1 MHRGLQGPGHLHHLP
16 GGLHHAAALLAHMHG
31 DGDALP
37 RQRGQGPDQLIGG
50 IEALRRVAQSQG
62 HAQGPVG
69 QSPLQPPVNGGVVL
83 RLQALHLIPGHAGPD
98 GSGSRQHPRVQRGG
112 GLGGEILRQG
122 LPGRLRRHPAADGL
136 QIRGDGRQVL
146 RPHRGAGQ
154 AAVAVDDGGESLP
167 QLQLPEAR
175 PEGRGIGVAVDV
187 DKARGHPPAP
197 GVDDPGGLGLGQRL
211 HRGDFAAGHRHV
223 GPTGGTACAV
233 VHGAAPDDEIKHGI
247 SFF

>member
-1 MHRGLQGPGHLHHLP
+1 MHRGLQGPGHLHHLL
-16 GGLHHAAALLAHMHG
+16 GGRYHAAALLAHVDG

-37 RQRGQGPDQLIGG
+37 RQGGQGPDQLIGG
-50 IEALRRVAQSQG
+50 IEALRRVAQTQG
-62 HAQGPVG
+62 YPQGTVG
-69 QSPLQPPVNGGVVL
+69 QGLLQPPVDGGIMR
-83 RLQALHLIPGHAGPD
+83 RLQPLDLVPGRAGPD
-98 GSGSRQHPRVQRGG
+98 GTGSHQHPRVQGSGR
-112 GLGGEILRQG
+112 LGGKIPRQS
-122 LPGRLRRHPAADGL
+122 LLCRLRRHPAADRL
-136 QIRGDGRQVL
+136 QIRQNGREIF
-146 RPHRGAGQ
+146 RPHRSAGQ
-154 AAVAVDDGGESLP
+154 AAVAVDDGGEPLA

-175 PEGRGIGVAVDV
+175 AEGRGVGVAMDV
-187 DKARGHPPAP
+187 DKAGSYPFAP